1 MAAQGGSS
9 YPIYIRG
16 CGDPT
21 GSVQGG
27 SAIPVHIVGSDVDVT
42 DQEVENLIA
51 SGMVRQGDTWHAYGG
66 FQDADETITIAA
78 GNTWTHVTNG
88 TNDLWVGLEADG
100 MTLSADVMT
109 ITNAADYAGQLSMT
123 ISALNGKDYQIR
135 IYNLTQAAQMGYE
148 IGATTTGATNFTNI
162 TLPLYLEVN
171 AGDQLRVE
179 IRCTTDATNVIVR
192 SAVFTIAY
200 LHD

>member
-1 MAAQGGSS
+1 MSEQSGAS

-21 GSVQGG
+21 TRVQGG
-27 SAIPVHIVGSDVDVT
+27 KPIPVHIIGSDVDVT

-51 SGMVRQGDTWHAYGG
+51 SGMVRQGDTWHAFGG

-78 GNTWTHVTNG
+78 VDTWAHVTNG
-88 TNDLWVGLEADG
+88 TNDLWTGLEADG
-100 MTLSADVMT
+100 MTLSGDVMT
-109 ITNAADYAGQLSMT
+109 IINTGDYTGSLSMT

-135 IYNLTQAAQMGYE
+135 VYNITQTAQMGYE
-148 IGATTTGATNFTNI
+148 IGATTTGVNNFANI

-171 AGDQLRVE
+171 AGDQLRME
-179 IRCTTDATNVIVR
+179 IRCTTDSTNVVVR
-192 SAVFTIAY
+192 SSVFTLAY